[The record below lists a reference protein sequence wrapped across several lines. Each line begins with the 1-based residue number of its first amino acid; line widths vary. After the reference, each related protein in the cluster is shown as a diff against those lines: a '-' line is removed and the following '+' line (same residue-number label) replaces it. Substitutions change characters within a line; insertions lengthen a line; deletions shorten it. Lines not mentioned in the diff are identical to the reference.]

1 MEFVVVSMSDQQDIV
16 LIGKKPAM
24 NYVVACLTLFNAGR
38 QTVTVRARG
47 FVISN
52 AVDAVEVLRRS
63 FIKDLEIQKIAI
75 GSQEFK
81 NANGADSVVSTID
94 IVISRPKK

>member
-1 MEFVVVSMSDQQDIV
+1 MSEQQDVV

-24 NYVVACLTLFNAGR
+24 NYVVACLTVFNAGK
-38 QTVTVRARG
+38 QFVTVKARG
-47 FVISN
+47 SVISN

-63 FIKDLEIQKIAI
+63 FIKDLEIQKITI

-81 NANGADSVVSTID
+81 KANGVDSVVSTID